1 MIIIL
6 SLQSEISNTIYSN
19 VYSKVKQVCRDHFMS
34 LPCYPLYLW
43 KVYSVILQLWKSSS
57 TISSRTNCH
66 LAFECAPLNWFKKH
80 NNASRKTYSFFEV
93 KLRQFLKKTWTKIN
107 KIFVFKKQHTVNILC
122 LQFKWN
128 IRSLRHNIRPSE
140 KNTFL
145 VPAPPASFFSAVSL
159 FFYFI
164 WATFVWAKTNRRHL

>member
-1 MIIIL
+1 MVI
-6 SLQSEISNTIYSN
+6 TWCCCCVTRWIYGKS
-19 VYSKVKQVCRDHFMS
+19 VLLK
-34 LPCYPLYLW
+34 LW
-43 KVYSVILQLWKSSS
+43 TSSS

-66 LAFECAPLNWFKKH
+66 LAFECAPLNWYKKH

-128 IRSLRHNIRPSE
+128 IRS
-140 KNTFL
+140 
-145 VPAPPASFFSAVSL
+145 PPAWFVSAVSL
-159 FFYFI
+159 FLFFI
-164 WATFVWAKTNRRHL
+164 FMSNVFMLQNQQASLVKPIAAVYTPKWCNFPC